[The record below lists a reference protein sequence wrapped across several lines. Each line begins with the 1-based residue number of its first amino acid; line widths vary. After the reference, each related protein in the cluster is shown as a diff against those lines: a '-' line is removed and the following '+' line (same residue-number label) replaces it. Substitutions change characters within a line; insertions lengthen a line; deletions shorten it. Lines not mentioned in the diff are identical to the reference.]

1 MMRFASAAAACVL
14 SACAMP
20 LADERAPFCTAL
32 RSELRLDS
40 RGDPSSD
47 ARDRAARHAQLS
59 LAYLRHA
66 RADVART
73 EAMAAWR
80 LVPDDVGI
88 LHLLAL
94 SEAALGHSEA
104 ALFFFAQAAA
114 LNDVRD
120 EADNAAIH
128 AADAAM
134 FAGGKAD
141 INRALQDRVRE
152 QSLTAAQGA
161 LKELSDS
168 AILWSNY
175 AVALEAV
182 GQSERAA
189 CFSERSGRSR
199 GGVDT
204 GRPCVE

>member
-104 ALFFFAQAAA
+104 ALRFFAQAAA
-114 LNDVRD
+114 LNDMRD
-120 EADNAAIH
+120 EADN
-128 AADAAM
+128 AAM